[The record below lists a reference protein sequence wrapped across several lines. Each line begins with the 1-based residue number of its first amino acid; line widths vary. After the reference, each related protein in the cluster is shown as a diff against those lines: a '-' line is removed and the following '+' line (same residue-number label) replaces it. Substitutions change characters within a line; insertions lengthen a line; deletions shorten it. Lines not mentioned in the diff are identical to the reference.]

1 MWLMD
6 KNAYRNSKLA
16 EKNSAENSAE
26 NSASCKQLVQ
36 DNLHVAKSST
46 SIKKRDVNRSGFS
59 TSIKKRG
66 KIGAENLVHTRTRLY
81 ASISTDNNKNTSTN
95 NSKSTSAQ
103 NMRNFGNFH
112 AKITPLIA
120 VFALVAFS
128 IFTFIKLPAFAQ

>member
-1 MWLMD
+1 M
-6 KNAYRNSKLA
+6 NSSEDRSSELA
-16 EKNSAENSAE
+16 EKNGAE
-26 NSASCKQLVQ
+26 NSASCKQLAQ
-36 DNLHVAKSST
+36 NNLHVAKS
-46 SIKKRDVNRSGFS
+46 S

-81 ASISTDNNKNTSTN
+81 ASISTDNNKNTSAN
-95 NSKSTSAQ
+95 NNKSTSAQ